1 LRGFLKEAR
10 EPSSTGMRSNAF
22 RPSKGARMLDS
33 RVVGIVVTADRG
45 KRVGGI
51 TKVGAHRPMKVTV
64 LTHLLKSDAFD
75 AWVRVTIR

>member
-1 LRGFLKEAR
+1 
-10 EPSSTGMRSNAF
+10 
-22 RPSKGARMLDS
+22 MLDS

-51 TKVGAHRPMKVTV
+51 TKVGARRPMKVTV